1 MALDQIKSS
10 IKAAC
15 GLEFQDDKEALLTK
29 ALAERMQA
37 TGTASGADYLQLI
50 QASKAE
56 LAELIDLVTIN
67 ETYFFR
73 EPEQIQLLTES
84 LLPELMAYQGERPL
98 RILSLGCS
106 HGEEPYSLAMAL
118 EQQLGTEALAQ
129 EVHIQGADIDRKA
142 LAKARMGIY
151 GDFAFRGLAPEWVER
166 YFSRLGPGQY
176 QILPRLGAWVEFHHL
191 NLLDEHWPRS
201 LLEQD
206 VVFFRNVSIYF
217 DEPHRRQIQAQ
228 ICKALRPDG
237 ILFMSATE
245 TLSNDF
251 DLMALCQQ
259 EDIFFFRNRMPGPEG
274 TRPKGTA
281 PTSPAQTSPVP
292 SGQPVFG
299 ASLLSQDPGPQ
310 ATRPTLD
317 TQKLLAQ
324 ALEQARQGQLNEAL
338 ALTHH
343 LLALADAEAQ
353 AKLEQQRL
361 LASLLFLKED
371 FSAAE
376 QAIRQA
382 LAEDDLEPKALFL
395 LAQIQRWQEQRAAAM
410 DSLKKVLYS
419 QPNHWQAH
427 FLLGDCHRQQG
438 QTELARRS
446 YRRVL
451 QLLQRPPEANPDP
464 IQALTELPVGK
475 LALLAERRLAA
486 LASESD

>member
-15 GLEFQDDKEALLTK
+15 GLEFQDDKETLLTK

-37 TGTASGADYLQLI
+37 TGTASGADYLRLI

-84 LLPELMAYQGERPL
+84 LLPELMAYQSERPL

-118 EQQLGTEALAQ
+118 EQQLGAKALTQ

-142 LAKARMGIY
+142 LAKARIGIY
-151 GDFAFRGLAPEWVER
+151 GDFAFRGLAPEWGER

-176 QILPRLGAWVEFHHL
+176 QILPRLGAGVEFHYL

-251 DLMALCQQ
+251 GLMALCQQ
-259 EDIFFFRNRMPGPEG
+259 EEIFFFRNRAPDPEG

-281 PTSPAQTSPVP
+281 PAPAAQQGLT
-292 SGQPVFG
+292 QNG
-299 ASLLSQDPGPQ
+299 AALPEPGRRP
-310 ATRPTLD
+310 ANELPRTTRPTLD
-317 TQKLLAQ
+317 TQRLLAQ

-338 ALTHH
+338 ALTQH
-343 LLALADAEAQ
+343 LLALTDVEVQ
-353 AKLEQQRL
+353 ARLEQQRL

-376 QAIRQA
+376 RAIRQA
-382 LAEDDLEPKALFL
+382 LVEDDLEPKALFL

-427 FLLGDCHRQQG
+427 FLLGECHRQQG
-438 QTELARRS
+438 QTELAQRS

-475 LALLAERRLAA
+475 LALLAEHRLAA
-486 LASESD
+486 LALGPD

>member
-10 IKAAC
+10 IKAVC

-37 TGTASGADYLQLI
+37 TGTASRAEYLRLI

-73 EPEQIQLLTES
+73 EPEQIHLLAKTLIPEQL
-84 LLPELMAYQGERPL
+84 AHQAACPL

-118 EQQLGTEALAQ
+118 EQQLGAGALTQ
-129 EVHIQGADIDRKA
+129 QVLIQGADIDRSA
-142 LAKARMGIY
+142 LAKARKGIY

-166 YFSRLGPGQY
+166 YFSRLGSGHY
-176 QILPRLGAWVEFHHL
+176 QILPRLRAGIEFHYL

-206 VVFFRNVSIYF
+206 FVFFRNVSIYF

-228 ICKALRPDG
+228 ICKVLRPDG
-237 ILFMSATE
+237 VLFMSATE

-251 DLMALCQQ
+251 GLMELCQQ
-259 EDIFFFRNRMPGPEG
+259 QEIFFFRNRAPDPEG

-281 PTSPAQTSPVP
+281 PASPAQTSPLP
-292 SGQPVFG
+292 TGLPVCG
-299 ASLLSQDPGPQ
+299 ASLLSQAPGPQ
-310 ATRPTLD
+310 TTRPILD

-338 ALTHH
+338 ALTQH
-343 LLALADAEAQ
+343 LLALPDVEVQ
-353 AKLEQQRL
+353 TRLEQRRL

-376 QAIRQA
+376 GAIRQA
-382 LAEDDLEPKALFL
+382 LVEDDLEPKALFL

-427 FLLGDCHRQQG
+427 FLLGECHRQQG

-475 LALLAERRLAA
+475 LALLAEHHLTT
-486 LASESD
+486 